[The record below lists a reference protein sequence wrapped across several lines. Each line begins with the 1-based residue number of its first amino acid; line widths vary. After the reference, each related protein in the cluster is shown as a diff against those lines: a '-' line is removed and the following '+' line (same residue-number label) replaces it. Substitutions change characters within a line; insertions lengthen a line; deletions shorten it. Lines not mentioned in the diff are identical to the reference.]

1 MCSHQPEQC
10 GRKKKYMD
18 RKKPSQRL
26 GAYNIRM
33 PCKECYLR
41 SDQRRGFGDLQ
52 SDFCCKQ
59 SLHIPRKQVACK
71 AKTEHNKKDQHTDN
85 PVQLARFLYAPWKKT
100 LSVCKNIITMT
111 RLAPQWCIPLTI
123 WPNATSFANNIP
135 IPRHF

>member
-1 MCSHQPEQC
+1 
-10 GRKKKYMD
+10 MD

-33 PCKECYLR
+33 PCKERFNLR

-52 SDFCCKQ
+52 PDFCCKQ

-85 PVQLARFLYAPWKKT
+85 PVQLARFFIRALEKD
-100 LSVCKNIITMT
+100 
-111 RLAPQWCIPLTI
+111 PQ
-123 WPNATSFANNIP
+123 
-135 IPRHF
+135 RM